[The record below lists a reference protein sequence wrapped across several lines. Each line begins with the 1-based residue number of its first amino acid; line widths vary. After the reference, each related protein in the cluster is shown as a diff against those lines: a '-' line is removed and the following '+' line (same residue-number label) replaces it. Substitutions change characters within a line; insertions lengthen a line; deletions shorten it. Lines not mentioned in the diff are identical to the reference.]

1 MRMTQMKN
9 LLRIFEVRK
18 TQMKRNTIAKGLTY
32 VELPATDGQ
41 TATFYL
47 AAEEFLAHTEP
58 DKECFFMWQV
68 APTVVVGRNQSIE
81 NEVDLDYCRRHNV
94 DVCRRKSGGG
104 AIYADR
110 GNVMF
115 SLVSPGMNVADA
127 YTRYLNLIIPAL
139 RSLDLPAEAS
149 GRNDIIIDG
158 RKVSGTAFYQ
168 SAGHSIVH
176 GTMLYDT
183 DMANMTGCLTPGADK
198 LRTKGVKSVPSRIGL
213 LKKHLGIN
221 ITGFKHHIRGHLC
234 DKTLSLTEADS
245 DGVKAIEQTYRSPDF
260 IHGAN
265 PPCDFTRRLHIADCG
280 TVEARVSVHRRRI
293 KAVNFT
299 GDFFPLA
306 DLSSLQSA
314 LAGIVLSESAIRQ
327 AVLATAPERF
337 IRHFSTDDL
346 ICLLLDEMRP
356 TP

>member
-9 LLRIFEVRK
+9 LFRIFEVRK

-139 RSLDLPAEAS
+139 RSLDLRPRLQDATTS
-149 GRNDIIIDG
+149 
-158 RKVSGTAFYQ
+158 
-168 SAGHSIVH
+168 
-176 GTMLYDT
+176 
-183 DMANMTGCLTPGADK
+183 
-198 LRTKGVKSVPSRIGL
+198 
-213 LKKHLGIN
+213 
-221 ITGFKHHIRGHLC
+221 
-234 DKTLSLTEADS
+234 SLT
-245 DGVKAIEQTYRSPDF
+245 
-260 IHGAN
+260 GA
-265 PPCDFTRRLHIADCG
+265 R
-280 TVEARVSVHRRRI
+280 
-293 KAVNFT
+293 
-299 GDFFPLA
+299 
-306 DLSSLQSA
+306 
-314 LAGIVLSESAIRQ
+314 
-327 AVLATAPERF
+327 
-337 IRHFSTDDL
+337 
-346 ICLLLDEMRP
+346 
-356 TP
+356 